1 MIFIPRTEEALIQL
15 SDDKLIS
22 TIEMRAWMEAMTAGM
37 NLLPITVINV
47 DGDFTTTGPGIY
59 ICNNSSPITITL
71 NTTPSDGEQQI
82 FKRRDALVNFT
93 GTVDGS
99 TSESLSAINVRY
111 DLIYSNV
118 TGDWN
123 K

>member
-15 SDDKLIS
+15 SDEKLIS

-47 DGDFTTTGPGIY
+47 DDDFTTTGPGIY

-93 GTVDGS
+93 GTIDGS
-99 TSESLSAINVRY
+99 TSESLSAVNVRY
-111 DLIYSNV
+111 DLIYSNA